1 MQKKRFRCLVRKRT
15 DFFVNPTSLGSNKK
29 AFKDFGWTAEIPKH
43 LPFPL
48 QMIAPGYYSQECN
61 VHKPCPDATKYCH
74 MFLCVDCLKEN
85 VACTQNGQCC
95 PGTECTYGRCKKG
108 SAKGMAGN
116 IFV

>member
-1 MQKKRFRCLVRKRT
+1 
-15 DFFVNPTSLGSNKK
+15 
-29 AFKDFGWTAEIPKH
+29 
-43 LPFPL
+43 
-48 QMIAPGYYSQECN
+48 MIAPGYYSQECN

-108 SAKGMAGN
+108 SSKGKAGITEICSGSVDFQQDN
-116 IFV
+116 KDETSL